1 MEKAADRTRDV
12 QGISEDE
19 LKEFLDLYKKAQDLR
34 SEESAQGRLKK
45 LKENLKGMDL
55 SSELSDRVDNRHHE
69 VLINYDKI
77 KVELEDYL
85 KQFYVLLKLKLE
97 VGKTAEYFY
106 INVDDINSIGKLLLN
121 RIFGQHRDKDILDIP
136 LNGGLPHIGNYYFRF
151 SEEKKVHSMV
161 EADREDD
168 RSSLKNYD
176 LSSLLNKIKEQDK
189 GSIVNIRIV
198 DMNYATGS

>member
-1 MEKAADRTRDV
+1 MA
-12 QGISEDE
+12 
-19 LKEFLDLYKKAQDLR
+19 Y
-34 SEESAQGRLKK
+34 
-45 LKENLKGMDL
+45 
-55 SSELSDRVDNRHHE
+55 
-69 VLINYDKI
+69 
-77 KVELEDYL
+77 
-85 KQFYVLLKLKLE
+85 
-97 VGKTAEYFY
+97 
-106 INVDDINSIGKLLLN
+106 
-121 RIFGQHRDKDILDIP
+121 RIV
-136 LNGGLPHIGNYYFRF
+136 GNYYFRF